1 MLNNIL
7 NDWRINMKKTIAI
20 LVLTILTTVSCELFD
35 GEAWERIEREKK
47 EKGVNCYRDYSG
59 YFYCEDRDGNPW

>member
-35 GEAWERIEREKK
+35 GERWERIEREKK

>member
-20 LVLTILTTVSCELFD
+20 LVLTILTVSCELFD
-35 GEAWERIEREKK
+35 GERWERIEREKK